1 MYVEE
6 LIGRDTVDTV
16 PPATFDAFRDHG
28 QARASLTEDVESAYR
43 TMDTLRALGISMEE
57 VAEKLLSEGL
67 QLFSDAFDK
76 LLKAVEKQ
84 SGGREA
90 AKVQRLM

>member
-1 MYVEE
+1 
-6 LIGRDTVDTV
+6 
-16 PPATFDAFRDHG
+16 
-28 QARASLTEDVESAYR
+28 
-43 TMDTLRALGISMEE
+43 MDTLRALGISMEE

-84 SGGREA
+84 SGAGRRPKFNA
-90 AKVQRLM
+90 

>member
-6 LIGRDTVDTV
+6 LIGRDTVNTI

-28 QARASLTEDVESAYR
+28 QARASLTEDIESAYR
-43 TMDTLRALGISMEE
+43 TMETLNTLGISMEE
-57 VAEKLLSEGL
+57 VAEQLLAEGL

-84 SGGREA
+84 SQGAGARTSI
-90 AKVQRLM
+90 V